1 MTPDRY
7 FRWLLAGWFL
17 SMGVGQAAAQTAPR
31 AERQLGSSAVAYT
44 TSMNVLDDTR
54 NLRVGDRLS
63 VRVLED
69 KNPPFDLMVT
79 DSGEVEVPLIGR
91 ILAKDKTCKSLAYA
105 IKTPLEREYYYKATV
120 IVGLDQ
126 AGAKSPGRIYVTG
139 QVQHQGPMD
148 IPADETLT
156 VSKVILR
163 AGGFGDFANQKKVKI
178 IRTTGGTT
186 VSKVVNCVLVFK
198 KGRVDL
204 DLAVEPGDTIV
215 VPERLINF

>member
-1 MTPDRY
+1 MTSERY
-7 FRWLLAGWFL
+7 FRWLLVGWLLFL
-17 SMGVGQAAAQTAPR
+17 GIGQAAAQTAPR

-44 TSMNVLDDTR
+44 TSMNVLDDIR

-69 KNPPFDLMVT
+69 KNPPFALMVT

-120 IVGLDQ
+120 IIGLDQ

-186 VSKVVNCVLVFK
+186 VSKIVNCVLVFK